1 MGRYARNSIGQ
12 YAPVGAAA
20 DDLPGGA
27 TPTGKKTIDTT
38 AEVDVASY
46 ATAQV
51 VDENLT
57 AANIKK
63 DVEVLGI
70 TGEYEGGGGGGSS
83 DFSEATITF
92 NFTIPEGY
100 GIEQVYGENFK
111 FKYGIREHPDIP
123 GVFRASDLINPY
135 PAVMEITVPLYKG
148 EATVEMF
155 APVCSVPGYDLI
167 IDYETLVLSGGI
179 SFDEDDSVYVITGDG
194 TFTATCTVE
203 PL

>member
-63 DVEVLGI
+63 DVPVLGI
-70 TGEYEGGGGGGSS
+70 IGEYEGGGGGSS
-83 DFSEATITF
+83 DLTTVKVTFVNQSASFAINVNGAIQFESDTYPATISEAMVNAGDTVVITA
-92 NFTIPEGY
+92 I
-100 GIEQVYGENFK
+100 
-111 FKYGIREHPDIP
+111 
-123 GVFRASDLINPY
+123 A
-135 PAVMEITVPLYKG
+135 YKG
-148 EATVEMF
+148 EADFVVGTQNSDPTGNSIATSGDVTGN
-155 APVCSVPGYDLI
+155 GYGQ
-167 IDYETLVLSGGI
+167 Y
-179 SFDEDDSVYVITGDG
+179 YITGDC
-194 TFTATCTVE
+194 TFTMTDV
-203 PL
+203 

>member
-57 AANIKK
+57 AENIKK

-70 TGEYEGGGGGGSS
+70 TGEYEGGGGSS
-83 DFSEATITF
+83 DFSTATMTIIASEASSISFPIPCVYEAGELGEGSPAMIYDFFAIESQTGTFTRTI
-92 NFTIPEGY
+92 
-100 GIEQVYGENFK
+100 
-111 FKYGIREHPDIP
+111 
-123 GVFRASDLINPY
+123 
-135 PAVMEITVPLYKG
+135 PLYKG
-148 EATVEMF
+148 SLMIENPFTTGE
-155 APVCSVPGYDLI
+155 GLTGNIELLYDGA
-167 IDYETLVLSGGI
+167 YA
-179 SFDEDDSVYVITGDG
+179 FITGD
-194 TFTATCTVE
+194 FTYTE
-203 PL
+203 

>member
-57 AANIKK
+57 AENIRK
-63 DVEVLGI
+63 DVSVLGI
-70 TGEYEGGGGGGSS
+70 TGEYEGGSS
-83 DFSEATITF
+83 DFTTAEVTIT
-92 NFTIPEGY
+92 NNTSGSVGINVPYAEDNTSVAYTIAG
-100 GIEQVYGENFK
+100 NLA
-111 FKYGIREHPDIP
+111 DTT
-123 GVFRASDLINPY
+123 L
-135 PAVMEITVPLYKG
+135 TVILYKG
-148 EATVEMF
+148 TGQFE
-155 APVCSVPGYDLI
+155 
-167 IDYETLVLSGGI
+167 ID
-179 SFDEDDSVYVITGDG
+179 DDGAKIGNVTGDITTDGDYTAIIAG
-194 TFTATCTVE
+194 TGTITIEADI
-203 PL
+203 L

>member
-70 TGEYEGGGGGGSS
+70 TGEFEGGGGGMADSIYP
-83 DFSEATITF
+83 FSATITF
-92 NFTIPEGY
+92 IVSGVTA
-100 GIEQVYGENFK
+100 GETADFCQSS
-111 FKYGIREHPDIP
+111 FYSPIFSHSE
-123 GVFRASDLINPY
+123 Y
-135 PAVMEITVPLYKG
+135 
-148 EATVEMF
+148 
-155 APVCSVPGYDLI
+155 GYDAVPTVSLPNGEGQEYYI
-167 IDYETLVLSGGI
+167 LSLFETAEID
-179 SFDEDDSVYVITGDG
+179 FDENPPWSITCDDNSSFHNEDDAYWIEITGD
-194 TFTATCTVE
+194 TTIQLV
-203 PL
+203 LL

>member
-1 MGRYARNSIGQ
+1 MGRYARNSIGK

-51 VDENLT
+51 VDENLA

-70 TGEYEGGGGGGSS
+70 LGEFEGGGGGIPTP
-83 DFSEATITF
+83 TITATF
-92 NFTIPEGY
+92 VCSDYANIDNLASFIVQE
-100 GIEQVYGENFK
+100 INGE
-111 FKYGIREHPDIP
+111 YQSVVLTELATES
-123 GVFRASDLINPY
+123 V
-135 PAVMEITVPLYKG
+135 EITGFLVPSIARDNSVIYSCY
-148 EATVEMF
+148 
-155 APVCSVPGYDLI
+155 PYCSSEENEY
-167 IDYETLVLSGGI
+167 
-179 SFDEDDSVYVITGDG
+179 
-194 TFTATCTVE
+194 TCTVSNLVNCTTIDGE
-203 PL
+203 GVDAVIDISQPCSATFTFTNPST

>member
-57 AANIKK
+57 AENIRK
-63 DVEVLGI
+63 DVSVLGI
-70 TGEYEGGGGGGSS
+70 SGEFEGGGGGLS
-83 DFSEATITF
+83 DFSTAEVTVTLTNANAGFFGVCLINDGGDVFLSTACEMEESGTLMAVLYGDNPTIFESAFSEGASVAVSGGVTYSNGVFTVSGEGSITIT
-92 NFTIPEGY
+92 
-100 GIEQVYGENFK
+100 
-111 FKYGIREHPDIP
+111 
-123 GVFRASDLINPY
+123 
-135 PAVMEITVPLYKG
+135 
-148 EATVEMF
+148 
-155 APVCSVPGYDLI
+155 
-167 IDYETLVLSGGI
+167 
-179 SFDEDDSVYVITGDG
+179 DDK
-194 TFTATCTVE
+194 
-203 PL
+203 